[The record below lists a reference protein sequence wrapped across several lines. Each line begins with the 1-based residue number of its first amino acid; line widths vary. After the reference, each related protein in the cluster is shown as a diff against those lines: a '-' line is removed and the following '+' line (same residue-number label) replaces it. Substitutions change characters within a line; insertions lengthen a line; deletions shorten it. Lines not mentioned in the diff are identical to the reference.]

1 MRRLRNT
8 APAFGLALVLTG
20 CAAPLWDVPP
30 PPVRDAPVVDAA
42 RLTTAEFENGLRVV
56 VLEDPRLPRVAF
68 GITTR
73 RGAASVA
80 TERAGLASLTAEL
93 MKRGAGD
100 WDALALSEQID
111 RLGASLTV
119 SAGWDSMTVGI
130 SGLSRDFDRLL
141 EILAAV
147 VRRPR
152 FEDSEVESARSLSLA
167 ALEQAKD
174 EPGTLAFWNLARTLY
189 AGHRFGIPLEG
200 APASVAGLNRAAV
213 RDLHA
218 RIFVARNAV
227 LFASGDLEAETFLEQ
242 ARGAFGDWPA
252 GIVPE
257 AGPAPP
263 QPTPT
268 DRSIVIVD
276 RPDLGQ
282 AQILLGHEGIAR
294 TDPDRIA
301 VNLMNT
307 IVGSGGFSSRLMQR
321 IRAEGGLSYG
331 VYSAFSMRRHPGPF
345 FVSVATRVAE
355 AGTVVKLI
363 LEELSAARE
372 APPRLDEVQNAKS
385 GTAGRFALG
394 LETSAAVIASL
405 VNLDVYGLPEDSLD
419 TFRGRL
425 QRVGAADVEGVAREH
440 LWPARAAIV
449 AVGPAEQLRPL
460 LEPFGP
466 VEVVQP

>member
-1 MRRLRNT
+1 MSRSRRT
-8 APAFGLALVLTG
+8 ASAFAAALAVTS
-20 CAAPLWDVPP
+20 CAAPLWDLPP
-30 PPVRDAPVVDAA
+30 PPVRAAPVVDAA
-42 RLTTAEFENGLRVV
+42 RLTRGQLENGLRVV
-56 VLEDPRLPRVAF
+56 VFEDPRLPRVAF

-80 TERAGLASLTAEL
+80 AERAGLASLTAEL

-100 WDALALSEQID
+100 WDAPALSEQID
-111 RLGASLTV
+111 RLGASLAV
-119 SAGWDSMTVGI
+119 RAGWDSMSVGV

-147 VRRPR
+147 VLRPR
-152 FEDSEVESARSLSLA
+152 FEDSEVESARSQSLA

-174 EPGTLAFWNLARTLY
+174 EPDTLAFWNFARTLY

-200 APASVAGLNRAAV
+200 APASVAGLDPAAV

-218 RIFVARNAV
+218 RIFVPRNAI
-227 LFASGDLEAETFLEQ
+227 LYASGDLNAESFLEK
-242 ARGAFGDWPA
+242 AREAFGDWPA
-252 GIVPE
+252 GGVPE

-263 QPTPT
+263 QPTPAE
-268 DRSIVIVD
+268 RGIVIVD

-282 AQILLGHEGIAR
+282 AQILLGHDGIAR

-372 APPRLDEVQNAKS
+372 APPTLDEVQNAKS

-394 LETSAAVIASL
+394 LETSAAVVSSL

-425 QRVGAADVEGVAREH
+425 QRLGAADVEGAARER

-460 LEPFGP
+460 LETFGP